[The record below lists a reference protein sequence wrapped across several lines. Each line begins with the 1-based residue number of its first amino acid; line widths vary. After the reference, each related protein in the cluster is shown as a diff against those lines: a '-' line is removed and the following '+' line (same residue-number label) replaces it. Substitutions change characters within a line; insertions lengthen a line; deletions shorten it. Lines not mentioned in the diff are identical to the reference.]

1 MNSDAAIKNPLL
13 KFFILTFVIFLVLFG
28 LTGAMLA
35 LQAPAFLPTI
45 LQIVCAWSPTF
56 AFLILFRKLFPGQ
69 TLNDFLKRQF
79 QPKVNWSQLLGIIG
93 LQLLVLVCVAVAIA
107 LSERISFV
115 SVWNVTPSVLF
126 LGFLNALIRGPL
138 GEELGWRGYAQN
150 HLQKRFTPLVS
161 SLIVGVVWGFWHTPL
176 WIVTSGYSGIELLEY
191 AGLFVIGLVAI
202 SVIVTFFYNKTKNL
216 ILPIL
221 IHLLL
226 NYLGSLVNGDG
237 LQTMFYTSLFYV
249 VIAVI
254 LVLAAPR
261 RFLQSPAAN
270 PEAAQVEA

>member
-1 MNSDAAIKNPLL
+1 MKSDSAFKNPLL

-28 LTGAMLA
+28 IIGASLA
-35 LQAPAFLPTI
+35 LNAPAAVPTI

-69 TLNDFLKRQF
+69 SLKTFLKQQF
-79 QPKVNWSQLLGIIG
+79 APKVAVSQVLGIIG
-93 LQLLVLVCVAVAIA
+93 LQLLVLVCVAVAMA
-107 LSERISFV
+107 LSQRVSFL
-115 SVWNVTPSVLF
+115 SVWNITPSVIF

-150 HLQKRFTPLVS
+150 HLQKRYSPLVA

-176 WIVTSGYSGIELLEY
+176 WIVTSGYAGIELLEY
-191 AGLFVIGLVAI
+191 AGLFVVGLIAI
-202 SVIVTFFYNKTKNL
+202 SVIMTFFYGKTKNL

-237 LQTMFYTSLFYV
+237 LQTMLYTSLFYV
-249 VIAVI
+249 IVAVI
-254 LVLAAPR
+254 LVLAAPK
-261 RFLQSPAAN
+261 RFLQQ
-270 PEAAQVEA
+270 PEAAAVAEAK

>member
-1 MNSDAAIKNPLL
+1 MESAATIRNPLF
-13 KFFILTFVIFLVLFG
+13 KFFLLTFAIFLVLFG
-28 LTGAMLA
+28 LTGASLA
-35 LQAPAFLPTI
+35 LGLPAIVPTI

-69 TLNDFLKRQF
+69 TFKEFLKRQF
-79 QPKVNWSQLLGIIG
+79 QPRIKLTQVLGIIG
-93 LQLLVLVCVAVAIA
+93 LQLLVLVCVAIA
-107 LSERISFV
+107 MSLSQRVPFL
-115 SVWNVTPSVLF
+115 SVWSIAPAALI
-126 LGFLNALIRGPL
+126 LGFFNALIRGPL

-150 HLQKRFTPLVS
+150 HLEKRYSPLVS

-176 WIVTSGYSGIELLEY
+176 WIVTSGYAGIELLEY
-191 AGLFVIGLVAI
+191 SALFLIGLVAI
-202 SVIVTFFYNKTKNL
+202 SVIMTFFYGKTKNL

-249 VIAVI
+249 VVAVA
-254 LVLAAPR
+254 LVVVAPK
-261 RFLQSPAAN
+261 RFLISPKQETEATTAA
-270 PEAAQVEA
+270 

>member
-1 MNSDAAIKNPLL
+1 MKSEATMKNPLL

-35 LQAPAFLPTI
+35 IQAPAIVPTI

-69 TLNDFLKRQF
+69 TLKEFLKRQF
-79 QPKVNWSQLLGIIG
+79 QPKIILKQVLGIIG
-93 LQLLVLVCVAVAIA
+93 LQLLVLVGVAIA
-107 LSERISFV
+107 MSLSQKAPFF
-115 SVWNVTPSVLF
+115 SVWNITPSVIF
-126 LGFLNALIRGPL
+126 LGLLNALIRGPL

-150 HLQKRFTPLVS
+150 HLQKRYSPLVS

-176 WIVTSGYSGIELLEY
+176 WIVTSGYAGIELLEY
-191 AGLFVIGLVAI
+191 SALFLVGLVAI
-202 SVIVTFFYNKTKNL
+202 SVIMTFFYGKTRNL

-249 VIAVI
+249 VVAVV
-254 LVLAAPR
+254 LVLAAPK
-261 RFLQSPAAN
+261 RFLRSPE
-270 PEAAQVEA
+270 PEAEASAIA